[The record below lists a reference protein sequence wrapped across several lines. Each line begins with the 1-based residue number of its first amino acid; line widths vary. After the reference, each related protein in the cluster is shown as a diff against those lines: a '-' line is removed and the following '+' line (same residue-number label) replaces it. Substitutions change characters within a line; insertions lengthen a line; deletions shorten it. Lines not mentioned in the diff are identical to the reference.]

1 MKKINICIAGLGNVG
16 SALIQSIEENNILFK
31 KKHSLEINILGIS
44 ANQKNKK
51 RNFDI
56 EKYRWFDNPLD
67 MASLNGCDIIV
78 ELIGQEKGISYDLI
92 KLSLNNNKH
101 VVTGNKALI
110 SQHGKDLFLLAEKN
124 KLALTFEAAVAGGIP
139 IIKLIKD
146 DISLN
151 KIIKISGILNGTT
164 NYILSKMD
172 EDNLSFDEVLNI
184 AKEKGFTS
192 DHESKLDIGGY
203 DAAHK
208 LTILSTLC
216 YGTSLDF
223 SNNYIQGISDIK
235 IEDIN
240 FSKKLGYSIKLISE
254 SFINDN
260 EISNFTSPKLINK
273 NNPLANVGDAL
284 NAINIESDHLDN
296 LFVEGQGAGGKPTA
310 SSVLSDIFYISQNTN
325 FNNLGFDV
333 EKLIKFEKY
342 PLKKIK
348 NRYYLRIM
356 TDDKPGVLS
365 TITNLFTETGISVE
379 KILQLPE
386 SAKSNSPIPIL
397 ITTHKIQREI
407 LTNVINT
414 LEDNEFVKEKITIL
428 PIHDDKNL

>member
-51 RNFDI
+51 RNFNI

-407 LTNVINT
+407 LTDVINT
-414 LEDNEFVKEKITIL
+414 LEDHEFVKEKITIL
-428 PIHDDKNL
+428 PIHDD

>member
-51 RNFDI
+51 RNFNI

-273 NNPLANVGDAL
+273 NNPLANVGEAL

-333 EKLIKFEKY
+333 EKLIQFEKY
-342 PLKKIK
+342 PLKKII

-428 PIHDDKNL
+428 PIHDD

>member
-51 RNFDI
+51 RNFNI

>member
-51 RNFDI
+51 RNFNI

-342 PLKKIK
+342 PLKKII

-407 LTNVINT
+407 LTKVINT
-414 LEDNEFVKEKITIL
+414 LEDNEFVKKKITIL
-428 PIHDDKNL
+428 PIHDD

>member
-16 SALIQSIEENNILFK
+16 TALIQSIEENNILFK

-51 RNFDI
+51 RNFNI

-223 SNNYIQGISDIK
+223 GNNYIQGISDIK

-342 PLKKIK
+342 PLKKII

-428 PIHDDKNL
+428 PIHED